1 MTGVL
6 YRRTAVSLTP
16 VSLDADSR
24 AFRIACSLADA
35 GLRSLV
41 IEGRPSA
48 SRFWG
53 AEIEVRSPGNPDTAP
68 TTASGGGA
76 SAGRMVNALRSGRFG
91 GAGELALYAGFR
103 GFDWWRHCHRP
114 NRLLA
119 PAELYYL
126 HSFELHRAVA
136 STAARLGARVIYDAH
151 DFYRGIEPVERQR
164 SFDRNRM
171 RPFLN
176 RLEDRLVAEAAA
188 VVTVSDGVAD
198 LMERAFDRRPVVI
211 RNCHDERL
219 DRAAMPDLR
228 TALGLTSEHSLCVVV
243 GNHKPG
249 MAVAV
254 AVDAIA
260 LLPERFH
267 LAFVGRGYA
276 AQAQRLLQHSA
287 AARVHFGRFTE
298 PDKIVPF
305 IRSADLGLV
314 IYEPYS
320 ENYRRALPNGFF
332 QIVAAGL
339 PLVRAPL
346 PEIEAAIAGRAVG
359 ICLERCDPPTLAGA
373 ILGCAEH
380 QKMFRRN
387 SAALAHESRWQL
399 ESARLQRLIED
410 VLGRP
415 VATLAVPLAA
425 TAEA

>member
-1 MTGVL
+1 MTDG
-6 YRRTAVSLTP
+6 RTAVSLTP
-16 VSLDADSR
+16 LSLDADSR
-24 AFRIACSLADA
+24 AFRVARSLADA

-53 AEIEVRSPGNPDTAP
+53 AEIEVRSPGHPGAAPTAP
-68 TTASGGGA
+68 SDVGA
-76 SAGRMVNALRSGRFG
+76 LVNALRNGCFG
-91 GAGELALYAGFR
+91 SPGELALYAGFR
-103 GFDWWRHCHRP
+103 GFDWWRHCHQP
-114 NRLLA
+114 HRLLP

-136 STAARLGARVIYDAH
+136 SLAARLGARVIYDAH
-151 DFYRGIEPVERQR
+151 DFYRGIEPIERQR
-164 SFDRNRM
+164 SFDRHRM

-198 LMERAFDRRPVVI
+198 LMERTFGRRPVVI

-219 DRAAMPDLR
+219 DRATGPDLR
-228 TALGLTSEHSLCVVV
+228 TALGLTAEHQLCVVV

-249 MAVAV
+249 MAVTV
-254 AVDAIA
+254 AADAIA

-267 LAFVGRGYA
+267 LAFVGRGYT
-276 AQAQRLLQHSA
+276 AQAQGLRQHPA
-287 AARVHFGRFTE
+287 AARVHFGQYTE
-298 PDKIVPF
+298 PNRIVPL

-314 IYEPYS
+314 IYQPYS
-320 ENYRRALPNGFF
+320 ENYRCALPNGFF

-339 PLVRAPL
+339 AVVRAPL
-346 PEIEAAIAGRAVG
+346 PEIEAAIAGRAIGV
-359 ICLERCDPPTLAGA
+359 CLDHCDPPTLAQA
-373 ILGCAEH
+373 ILHCTDD
-380 QKMFRRN
+380 QKVLRRN
-387 SAALAHESRWQL
+387 TAALACELRWQL
-399 ESARLQRLIED
+399 ESSRLQSLIGD

-415 VATLAVPLAA
+415 VAAPAMPLAA

>member
-1 MTGVL
+1 M
-6 YRRTAVSLTP
+6 TP

-53 AEIEVRSPGNPDTAP
+53 AEIEVRSPGNPGAAP
-68 TTASGGGA
+68 SVASGGGG
-76 SAGRMVNALRSGRFG
+76 SVRRVVNAMRGGRFG

-103 GFDWWRHCHRP
+103 SFDWWRHCHQP
-114 NRLLA
+114 NRRLP

-136 STAARLGARVIYDAH
+136 SMAARLGAPVIYDAH

-176 RLEDRLVAEAAA
+176 RLEDRLVADAAA
-188 VVTVSDGVAD
+188 VVTVSNGIAD
-198 LMERAFDRRPVVI
+198 LMEGAFGRRPVVI
-211 RNCHDERL
+211 RNCHDERR
-219 DRAAMPDLR
+219 DQAVIPDLR

-243 GNHKPG
+243 GNRKPG
-249 MAVAV
+249 MAIAV

-276 AQAQRLLQHSA
+276 AQAQRLLQHPL
-287 AARVHFGRFTE
+287 AARVHFGHFTE

-320 ENYRRALPNGFF
+320 ANYHRALPNGFF

-346 PEIEAAIAGRAVG
+346 PEIEAAIAGNTVG
-359 ICLERCDPPTLAGA
+359 ICLERCDPPTLARA
-373 ILGCAEH
+373 ILRCTEH
-380 QKMFRRN
+380 QKMLHRN
-387 SAALAHESRWQL
+387 SAALAHKLRWEL

-415 VATLAVPLAA
+415 VATPAVPLTAI
-425 TAEA
+425 AEA